1 MFINF
6 SNILLWYVYPDMITH
21 HEQCVFIMYDRE
33 RIKLA
38 EKKAIFKTIKIN

>member
-1 MFINF
+1 MLTNF